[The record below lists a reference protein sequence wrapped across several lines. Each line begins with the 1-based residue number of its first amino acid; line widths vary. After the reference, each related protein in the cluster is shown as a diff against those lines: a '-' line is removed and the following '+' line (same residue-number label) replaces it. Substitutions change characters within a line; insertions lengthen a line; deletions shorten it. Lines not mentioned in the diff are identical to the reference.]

1 MSCKLNFARVSSLF
15 WCLFTFRLL
24 LLLCF
29 ALFSASR
36 MHIFHIFKLHFPL
49 DVIIDANN
57 YRKKGRPI
65 AGVAKVLC
73 QRGWGG
79 EERTIE
85 K

>member
-49 DVIIDANN
+49 DVIFDANN
-57 YRKKGRPI
+57 YRKKGRPSDCGCGKSVVPEGL
-65 AGVAKVLC
+65 GV
-73 QRGWGG
+73 GG
-79 EERTIE
+79 ANN
-85 K
+85 